1 VRNFIE
7 ELRGQGR
14 TIFIC
19 THNLTE
25 ADRLCDRIGIFKSH
39 LIEIDT
45 PENLREKFYG
55 HKVVFHLRQLDP
67 AWLAPVRAIPG
78 VKDVQQVEQKLV
90 VGLDEPEKL
99 NPEIIRILV
108 GAGADIQFVGEVR
121 HSLEDVYIQTLQE
134 AEEEAVTA

>member
-1 VRNFIE
+1 
-7 ELRGQGR
+7 
-14 TIFIC
+14 
-19 THNLTE
+19 
-25 ADRLCDRIGIFKSH
+25 
-39 LIEIDT
+39 
-45 PENLREKFYG
+45 
-55 HKVVFHLRQLDP
+55 LDP